1 MHTPPLFVFL
11 LKIRFLTN
19 KISGDLFS
27 RALPLQ
33 DNSELMPKT
42 PSDRLFQLIHSLSG
56 SEKRYFKL
64 YVREGEGSDNKYLRL
79 FEAIERQ
86 GEFDEEALKLTVYGK
101 DPIESRKYSE
111 LKNYLFELVLKSL
124 QAFDEKTSADYRVKS
139 ALLGV
144 RALFRRSRYEDAL
157 FWLAKAKKTAL
168 RFEQFTSL
176 LEIVNWE
183 KQIAYA
189 RTDIAYL
196 DSELNRLENEEK
208 TYRERLENLASFR
221 NTFLRL
227 LTNLRKDASLR
238 REEQNRQIQGILENP
253 LLQSA
258 DKAQSHHARVY
269 FYRILS
275 IASYAQKEYAR
286 FYEWNKTL
294 LSLMEERP
302 ELLRED
308 VSEYISAL
316 SNLALSCGY
325 LNKHG
330 EVREVLKKFRQIT
343 PNTIDDELKI
353 HRQYYMNQF
362 GLCIAQGDFE
372 EGLRAL
378 EDHRKEVQRF
388 SEDLFRKNTFF
399 YQYFYIYF
407 GTGNYEQALSYLN
420 EWLALSGN
428 IERKDLQSV
437 ARILN
442 LVIHYEMGN
451 TLLLE
456 SLVRSTQRFLKKEEQ
471 MFEYER
477 AVLQFIK
484 TAIRVVNKREEKQ
497 AFLLLQKQLE
507 SLYELPSERQMLEL
521 FDIRA
526 WVEGKIRQIP
536 FGEVVRLRYRAS
548 AY

>member
-1 MHTPPLFVFL
+1 
-11 LKIRFLTN
+11 
-19 KISGDLFS
+19 
-27 RALPLQ
+27 
-33 DNSELMPKT
+33 MPKT
-42 PSDRLFQLIHSLSG
+42 PSDRLFQLVHSLTG

-64 YVREGEGSDNKYLRL
+64 FAREGEGGDNKYLRL

-86 GEFDEEALKLTVYGK
+86 ASFDEEELKRAVYG
-101 DPIESRKYSE
+101 DEPIESRKYSE
-111 LKNYLFELVLKSL
+111 LKNYLFEWVLKSL
-124 QAFDEKTSADYRVKS
+124 QAYDEKTSIDYRIKS
-139 ALLGV
+139 TLLGV
-144 RALFRRSRYEDAL
+144 RALYRRSKYEDAL
-157 FWLAKAKKTAL
+157 FWLEKAGKYATQY
-168 RFEQFTSL
+168 EQFTSL
-176 LEIVNWE
+176 IEVVNWK
-183 KQIAYA
+183 KQVAYA

-196 DSELNRLENEEK
+196 DSQLAQLEREE
-208 TYRERLENLASFR
+208 RDFRDRQENLSAFR
-221 NTFLRL
+221 NIFLRL
-227 LTNLRKDASLR
+227 LVSLRKDASLR
-238 REEQNRQIQGILENP
+238 SEEQTRQVQELLKAP
-253 LLQSA
+253 LLQSPE
-258 DKAQSHHARVY
+258 KAKSHHARVY

-275 IASYAQKEYAR
+275 IASYAQKEYPR
-286 FYEWNKTL
+286 FYELNKTL
-294 LSLMEERP
+294 IGLMEERP
-302 ELLRED
+302 DLLRED

-316 SNLALSCGY
+316 SNTALSCGL
-325 LNKHG
+325 LNKHE
-330 EVREVLKKFRQIT
+330 EVREVLKKFRSVR
-343 PNTIDDELKI
+343 PNTLDDELKI

-378 EDHRKEVQRF
+378 EEHRKEVQRF

-407 GTGNYEQALSYLN
+407 GNGDYEQALAYLN

-442 LVIHYEMGN
+442 LIIHFEMGN

-456 SLVRSTQRFLKKEEQ
+456 SLVRSAQRFLKKEER

-477 AVLQFIK
+477 AVLQFMK
-484 TAIRVVNKREEKQ
+484 ASIRAAGKKEENQ

-507 SLYELPSERQMLEL
+507 SLYELAPERPMIEL

-526 WVEGKIRQIP
+526 WVESKIRQIP

-548 AY
+548 I